1 MERLRTLAGG
11 IVSMSGAVVSSLCC
25 VLPLAIVLL
34 GLGSGAFMAT
44 TMQYTS
50 VFVPVGVIS
59 VSTGF
64 YLHLRERR
72 RCARAGCSMAGSSL
86 NLILLS
92 ISAVVVALA
101 LFFTV
106 FPALS
111 SDILLWATGGGGTAG
126 GTTMSMPT
134 SVSR

>member
-1 MERLRTLAGG
+1 MG
-11 IVSMSGAVVSSLCC
+11 GAVVSSLCC

-59 VSTGF
+59 VSAGF

-72 RCARAGCSMAGSSL
+72 RCAQEGCSMAGSSV
-86 NLILLS
+86 NFILLS
-92 ISAVVVALA
+92 VSALVVAAA
-101 LFFTV
+101 LFFTLL
-106 FPALS
+106 PSLS
-111 SDILLWATGGGGTAG
+111 ADLLLWATTGRSLGPVDSMGMPAG
-126 GTTMSMPT
+126 VT
-134 SVSR
+134 R

>member
-1 MERLRTLAGG
+1 MG
-11 IVSMSGAVVSSLCC
+11 GAVVSSLCC

-50 VFVPVGVIS
+50 VFVPLGVIS
-59 VSTGF
+59 VSTGL

-86 NLILLS
+86 NLLLLS
-92 ISAVVVALA
+92 LSVLVVAAA
-101 LFFTV
+101 LFFTL
-106 FPALS
+106 FPSFSA
-111 SDILLWATGGGGTAG
+111 DFLLWATTGRNSGAVDSMGMPAG
-126 GTTMSMPT
+126 VT
-134 SVSR
+134 R